1 MTTFYPL
8 TADDP
13 RKQPEGYCGTCG
25 ALIRWSETGLHS
37 SWHTSLLP
45 ADDVLDDV
53 RVPEDGYAAYSRAL
67 SVRAMELGWWAVQPG
82 GPRSPWEEAVA
93 GASGAV
99 PDQNRVLL
107 EHPAWAAEQRRFHG
121 VEDTSPEAVA
131 PPAYTAQGTDDW
143 GPRVEGDWPGPET
156 ADRIRRAY
164 QETVQG
170 IDRGDFSQHLEE
182 GDSV

>member
-1 MTTFYPL
+1 MEHVMIT
-8 TADDP
+8 
-13 RKQPEGYCGTCG
+13 CGTCG
-25 ALIRWSETGLHS
+25 GLLYANQQELHAA
-37 SWHTSLLP
+37 WHASLLP
-45 ADDVLDDV
+45 AA
-53 RVPEDGYAAYSRAL
+53 VPVPGSEDGYAAYRRAL

-182 GDSV
+182 GDPV